1 MLRAGIGGL
10 AVLLAV
16 IGQPGAASA
25 DTAPTTTRPVPNV
38 AYPQRLLST
47 GASQTVRVV
56 IGWSGIP
63 GSYPIVSY
71 TLQESIDGGS
81 ETTVAT
87 GPATT
92 YTLTAN
98 PGSTYSF
105 QAQATDSNGDTGP
118 FTAGPAFSLSE
129 HQQSFATY
137 QGSWSPRRKLA
148 GSWGGTVAA
157 TTSAGA
163 SATVTCTCMGIAF
176 VSTVGQSYGT
186 YQLYKDGALVQTRTA
201 FAPLVVTK
209 RVLYQAQWS
218 ADGAH
223 TLEVVNEGTP
233 VHPRLDVDGFLILS

>member
-1 MLRAGIGGL
+1 M
-10 AVLLAV
+10 
-16 IGQPGAASA
+16 
-25 DTAPTTTRPVPNV
+25 
-38 AYPQRLLST
+38 
-47 GASQTVRVV
+47 V

-129 HQQSFATY
+129 HQQSFATC
-137 QGSWSPRRKLA
+137 QGSWSPRRRLA

-157 TTSAGA
+157 TTTAVTNGRRLIVTRRTTPLERSAIITEYRRPGMH
-163 SATVTCTCMGIAF
+163 S
-176 VSTVGQSYGT
+176 
-186 YQLYKDGALVQTRTA
+186 
-201 FAPLVVTK
+201 
-209 RVLYQAQWS
+209 
-218 ADGAH
+218 
-223 TLEVVNEGTP
+223 
-233 VHPRLDVDGFLILS
+233 